1 MVTRAN
7 RSILLSDAL
16 QLCTQLAEAN
26 WESAGIAIDALSV
39 GSDMIPVSEAE
50 ANYLAGIYEAKFQ
63 GLEDAAGQTL
73 DSDRFFPVLRSV
85 GRRQV
90 SFFVTRTSGWECLV
104 VIESDLRAPLA
115 VLGWK
120 RKTNV
125 LTVHIG
131 DFEVAMQKYD
141 ERARL
146 EFSRSLRGS
155 RPADSAIAPSSTSM
169 RWLTEV
175 RRTGVEGVIESLLVG
190 GSYMPG
196 ELGPLEF
203 KVPYQEPEEQ
213 QPEEHTADASCLSL
227 FDQTQLAVGL
237 SPSGADS
244 AMESLLREPPR
255 VPSGLVQLDS
265 FASIP
270 AAPLPTSISRAVN
283 CWGVVITAVHDGALI
298 EAQLRQLMRGWV
310 G

>member
-1 MVTRAN
+1 
-7 RSILLSDAL
+7 L
-16 QLCTQLAEAN
+16 QLCTQLAEAS
-26 WESAGIAIDALSV
+26 WESAGIAIDALGA

-50 ANYLAGIYEAKFQ
+50 ADYLAGIYEAKFQ

-73 DSDRFFPVLRSV
+73 DSDRFFRILRRV

-90 SFFVTRTSGWECLV
+90 SFFVTQTSGWACLV

-115 VLGWK
+115 VLAWK
-120 RKTNV
+120 RKKNV
-125 LTVHIG
+125 LNVQVG
-131 DFEVAMQKYD
+131 AFEVAVKRYD

-146 EFSRSLRGS
+146 EFPQSLRNS
-155 RPADSAIAPSSTSM
+155 RPADPAITPSRASI

-175 RRTGVEGVIESLLVG
+175 RRTGAEGVIESLLIG
-190 GSYMPG
+190 GSYLPG

-203 KVPYQEPEEQ
+203 EVPCQ
-213 QPEEHTADASCLSL
+213 QPEEHLSSASCLSL

-237 SPSGADS
+237 SPSGAHR
-244 AMESLLREPPR
+244 AMETLLREPPR
-255 VPSGLVQLDS
+255 VPSGLVQVDS

-270 AAPLPTSISRAVN
+270 AEPRPTSISRAVN
-283 CWGVVITAVHDGALI
+283 CWGVVITAVHDGELI
-298 EAQLRQLMRGWV
+298 DARLRQLMRSWV